1 MRIFTALSII
11 AKKIKETS
19 QIGQNLS
26 YLARFFLCKKDLEK
40 QSNRKKTFRFG
51 VYTTHVRKI
60 QKGSQLHHY
69 LV

>member
-26 YLARFFLCKKDLEK
+26 YLASILF
-40 QSNRKKTFRFG
+40 
-51 VYTTHVRKI
+51 V
-60 QKGSQLHHY
+60 
-69 LV
+69 